1 MEEDME
7 DMIEYT
13 FTAVEID
20 LDYEFDAP
28 KYFDFS
34 SGESFPVRSLSES
47 WFDSAESYPDSRHE
61 FEPWNQPLAEM
72 QAFVTRLISKESG
85 LLENINISPKSKIEN
100 MSLSDSDS
108 DIEVEQEVPAVLQEG
123 EGNNAG
129 IAAHV
134 EISNAEK
141 LLNQLRQQLPSG
153 LTFYDHIAKGAT
165 RGKTRCLVKPSCP
178 RSSTLMKPTASHLA
192 KQSLPRPTGESR
204 LPTFL
209 VEKNGTISTVIETQA
224 AKRQKLESGHLRK
237 VDEAKPVFS
246 FVHKEPKRDGKVD
259 RNNTLAKTRITI
271 PREPD
276 LQTTHRALRARPKG
290 SEQAENMPPTTIRR
304 FKALPLNRKI
314 FEGPS
319 LPPKRSNPQLPQF
332 QVRIQ
337 TGVFASYSCS
347 KITSP
352 IHIIVSGL
360 CYQNLS
366 HMFHEIALITL
377 LVIIFLQTSELKFL
391 PLRFG
396 FQEFHLKTSERA
408 VQHRSAVSTFA
419 ANSSSTNDK
428 VLPKASTNSTM
439 ECGNREFRRVNHVEA
454 PKQEESV
461 STYHFKALPL
471 NKKILSSKGDIG
483 VFRNTKKETTVPM
496 LSLASEPQ
504 PAGGVQ
510 LKAQRPSCHLSKVT
524 RSCPR
529 FLMSGKKILERSSE
543 LSVRREK
550 LTKFNQI
557 L

>member
-47 WFDSAESYPDSRHE
+47 WFDSAESYPDS
-61 FEPWNQPLAEM
+61 P
-72 QAFVTRLISKESG
+72 FVTRLISKESG

-141 LLNQLRQQLPSG
+141 LLNQLRQQLPS
-153 LTFYDHIAKGAT
+153 GAT

-332 QVRIQ
+332 Q
-337 TGVFASYSCS
+337 
-347 KITSP
+347 
-352 IHIIVSGL
+352 
-360 CYQNLS
+360 
-366 HMFHEIALITL
+366 
-377 LVIIFLQTSELKFL
+377 
-391 PLRFG
+391 
-396 FQEFHLKTSERA
+396 EFHLKTSERA

-496 LSLASEPQ
+496 EFNFHTVKRIQHNPPIDLFNKLSLASEPQ

-510 LKAQRPSCHLSKVT
+510 LKAQRPSCHLSKKIDGLISNKT
-524 RSCPR
+524 MSTHGDRKTSRSQKQSQFSSVVMWITEVCQVFNTINR
-529 FLMSGKKILERSSE
+529 IWAFLGQNAAHFWMSMNPFLRDSQDRLRHITI
-543 LSVRREK
+543 V
-550 LTKFNQI
+550 
-557 L
+557 

>member
-47 WFDSAESYPDSRHE
+47 WFDSAESYPDS
-61 FEPWNQPLAEM
+61 P
-72 QAFVTRLISKESG
+72 FVTRLISKESG

-108 DIEVEQEVPAVLQEG
+108 DIEVEQEVPAVLQG

-332 QVRIQ
+332 Q
-337 TGVFASYSCS
+337 
-347 KITSP
+347 
-352 IHIIVSGL
+352 
-360 CYQNLS
+360 
-366 HMFHEIALITL
+366 
-377 LVIIFLQTSELKFL
+377 
-391 PLRFG
+391 
-396 FQEFHLKTSERA
+396 EFHLKTSERA

-496 LSLASEPQ
+496 EFNFHTVKRIQHNPPIDLFNKLSLASEPQ

-510 LKAQRPSCHLSKVT
+510 LKAQRPSCHLSKKIDGLISNKT
-524 RSCPR
+524 MSTHGDRKTSRSQKQSQFSSVVMWITEVCQVFNTINR
-529 FLMSGKKILERSSE
+529 IWAFLGQNAAHFWMSMNPFLRDSQDRLRHITI
-543 LSVRREK
+543 V
-550 LTKFNQI
+550 
-557 L
+557 

>member
-1 MEEDME
+1 MGEMEEDME

-34 SGESFPVRSLSES
+34 FEESLPVRSLSES
-47 WFDSAESYPDSRHE
+47 WFDSAESYPDS
-61 FEPWNQPLAEM
+61 P
-72 QAFVTRLISKESG
+72 FVTRLISKESG

-123 EGNNAG
+123 EGNKAG

-165 RGKTRCLVKPSCP
+165 RGKTRCSVKPSCP

-192 KQSLPRPTGESR
+192 KQNLPRPTGESR

-271 PREPD
+271 PREPE

-290 SEQAENMPPTTIRR
+290 SEQAENMPPITIRR

-319 LPPKRSNPQLPQF
+319 LPPKRSNPQLPQ
-332 QVRIQ
+332 
-337 TGVFASYSCS
+337 
-347 KITSP
+347 
-352 IHIIVSGL
+352 
-360 CYQNLS
+360 
-366 HMFHEIALITL
+366 
-377 LVIIFLQTSELKFL
+377 
-391 PLRFG
+391 

-428 VLPKASTNSTM
+428 VLPKVSTNSTM

-496 LSLASEPQ
+496 EFNFHTVKRIQHNPPIDLFNKLSLTSEPQ

-510 LKAQRPSCHLSKVT
+510 LKAQRPSCHLSKGSKENRWAYFQQNHEIVHT
-524 RSCPR
+524 ET
-529 FLMSGKKILERSSE
+529 GKLVDHKSKAKL
-543 LSVRREK
+543 VR
-550 LTKFNQI
+550 
-557 L
+557 